1 MEKRARLLG
10 SFVQGT
16 LDAIERYDAD
26 LGTRVRQAL
35 TPETRAAIERAS
47 RVALVP
53 VELDLEVTERLYD
66 LGGEERARAI
76 LRANLAATLNSPL
89 LRSFMQMAL
98 RLRGR
103 DPGRLFEWSSKVWNQ
118 IFRDCGDM
126 EYVRLGEC
134 EGRIELH
141 DLPEVLTAHPRYID
155 GIAATLNAVFEIV
168 NVHGQGELQAVDPGT
183 GRAIISVAWEPAG

>member
-16 LDAIERYDAD
+16 LEAIDRYDAE
-26 LGTRVRQAL
+26 LGTRVRRAL
-35 TPETRAAIERAS
+35 TPETRDTIQHAS

-66 LGGEERARAI
+66 LAGEERARAI
-76 LRANLAATLNSPL
+76 LRANLAATLDSPL

-98 RLRGR
+98 RLRGH

-126 EYVRLGEC
+126 EYVRLGES

-141 DLPEVLTAHPRYID
+141 KLPDVLTAHPRYID
-155 GIAATLNAVFEIV
+155 GIAATLNAVFDLV
-168 NVHGQGELQAVDPGT
+168 NLHGQSELQAVDPGT

>member
-10 SFVQGT
+10 SFIQGT
-16 LDAIERYDAD
+16 LEAIENYDAE

-35 TPETRAAIERAS
+35 TPETREAIEGAS

-66 LGGEERARAI
+66 LAGEERARAI
-76 LRANLAATLNSPL
+76 LCANLAATLGSPL

-98 RLRGR
+98 RLRGH
-103 DPGRLFEWSSKVWNQ
+103 DPGLLFEWSSKVWNQ
-118 IFRDCGDM
+118 IYRDCGDM
-126 EYVRLGEC
+126 EYIRLGES
-134 EGRIELH
+134 EGRIELR
-141 DLPEVLTAHPRYID
+141 DLPETLTAHPRYLD
-155 GIAATLNAVFEIV
+155 GIAATLGAVFEIV
-168 NVHGQGELQAVDPGT
+168 NVHGQGELKAVDTGT

>member
-16 LDAIERYDAD
+16 LEAIENYDGA
-26 LGTRVRQAL
+26 LGARVREAL
-35 TPETRAAIERAS
+35 APETREAIDRAS

-66 LGGEERARAI
+66 LAGDERARAI
-76 LRANLAATLNSPL
+76 LRANLTATLQSPL

-98 RLRGR
+98 RLRGN
-103 DPGRLFEWSSKVWNQ
+103 DPGRLFDWSSKVWNQ
-118 IFRDCGDM
+118 IYRDCGDM
-126 EYVRLGEC
+126 EYIRLGES

-141 DLPEVLTAHPRYID
+141 DLPEVLTAHPRYLD
-155 GIAATLNAVFEIV
+155 GVAATLNAVFSIA
-168 NVHGQGELQAVDPGT
+168 NVHGHGELMAVDPGT
-183 GRAIISVAWEPAG
+183 GRAIISVTWEPAD